1 MLKSFVICQIQIRG
15 GDYMEM
21 EQMVVSQGR
30 FDTVIQEILWE
41 QEYCYLSQRTSKIA
55 SSFLEKLQNWLEK
68 ILSTRIR
75 DTHQLAKVSDL
86 LSVIIIVLMSAVL
99 IILMAFII
107 KYVYQCINGRKK
119 IEEILGEKITK
130 ETTPLSLLEKA
141 KGFEVEGIYRM
152 SIRYR
157 YIGLLLLM
165 HEKGLLYI
173 EKSMTNTEIYECL
186 KKDDYR
192 GLEKFKIIME
202 TFNYTWYGKNEYT
215 LEAYEVFKANERV
228 LWGDINT
235 NEKGHK

>member
-1 MLKSFVICQIQIRG
+1 MICQIQIRG
-15 GDYMEM
+15 EGHMEM
-21 EQMVVSQGR
+21 EQMVVSQGE
-30 FDTVIQEILWE
+30 FDTVIQEILSDEKYWHLN
-41 QEYCYLSQRTSKIA
+41 QKTNKIA
-55 SSFLEKLQNWLEK
+55 SSFLERLQDWLEQ
-68 ILSTRIR
+68 ILSTRIS
-75 DTHQLAKVSDL
+75 DTHELAKTSDT
-86 LSVIIIVLMSAVL
+86 LSIIIIVIMGVVL
-99 IILMAFII
+99 IILMTFII

-165 HEKGLLYI
+165 HEKGLVYI

-186 KKDDYR
+186 KKDNYR
-192 GLEKFKIIME
+192 GLEKFRLIME

-215 LEAYEVFKANERV
+215 LEAYEVFKANERA
-228 LWGDINT
+228 LWDEVNA